1 MMRVM
6 MRRIVAVALALGL
19 AGAWVLSASAAQRRE
34 DQKRDRLSR
43 EQRQEVQ
50 AVVKLLDEVLKGQP
64 PPSDFAIGW
73 HNDFLKAQEG
83 RTYVPFTLTLEP
95 GAMTTP
101 SASLYLRVV
110 DRNQAAKKEET
121 EKERERKEVLYAF
134 EDVYFVDL
142 KPSEDGKIRLSR
154 AFAVPGGE
162 YDVFVL
168 LREWSEKRAR
178 DAKPKTALLK
188 QPLTIPNFYTSELT
202 TSTIILADRVEPL
215 SAPLPPEQQAENPYT
230 LGTTRIVPA
239 LDTKFTKKEE
249 LNIIFLVYNPQVK
262 GTKPDVT
269 VEYNFHQVLPEGEK
283 YFNRTNPQQF
293 NAQTLPPQFD
303 LTAGHQLVAGQSVP
317 LASFPEGEYR
327 LEIKITDNAAGKS
340 ITRDV
345 RFSVAGA

>member
-1 MMRVM
+1 MRRMMRHW
-6 MRRIVAVALALGL
+6 AVGL
-19 AGAWVLSASAAQRRE
+19 AMVLVGGPILLGSAAQRRD
-34 DQKRDRLSR
+34 DQRKDRLSR

-50 AVVKLLDEVLKGQP
+50 ALVKLLDEIVKGQP
-64 PPSDFAIGW
+64 APTDFSIAW

-95 GAMTTP
+95 GAVATP
-101 SASLYLRVV
+101 AVSMYLRVV
-110 DRNQAAKKEET
+110 NRAPEAKKEEA
-121 EKERERKEVLYAF
+121 EKERDRKEVLYAF

-142 KPSEDGKIRLSR
+142 KPSGDGKLRLSR
-154 AFAVPGGE
+154 AFAVPAGE
-162 YDVFVL
+162 YDVYVL
-168 LREWSEKRAR
+168 LREWSEKRGR

-188 QPLTIPNFYTSELT
+188 QPLTVPNFYSTELT

-249 LNIIFLVYNPQVK
+249 LNIIFLVYNPQLK

-269 VEYNFHQVLPEGEK
+269 VEYNFHHVLPEGEK

-293 NAQTLPPQFD
+293 NAETLPPQFD

-317 LASFPEGEYR
+317 LATFPEGDYR

-345 RFSVAGA
+345 RFSVVGA

>member
-1 MMRVM
+1 MRVI
-6 MRRIVAVALALGL
+6 RRQRVAALMLCIVGSAAALG
-19 AGAWVLSASAAQRRE
+19 ATAAQRQEQR
-34 DQKRDRLSR
+34 KDRLSR

-50 AVVKLLDEVLKGQP
+50 MLVRLLDDITKGQP
-64 PPSDFAIGW
+64 APSDFTVTW

-95 GAMTTP
+95 NAMTTP
-101 SASLYLRVV
+101 QASLYLRVV
-110 DRNQAAKKEET
+110 DRAQAARKEEA
-121 EKERERKEVLYAF
+121 EKERKEGKEVLYAF

-162 YDVFVL
+162 YEVYIL
-168 LREWSEKRAR
+168 LREWSERRGR
-178 DAKPKTALLK
+178 DAKPKTTLFTQAL
-188 QPLTIPNFYTSELT
+188 TVPNFYTDELT
-202 TSTIILADRVEPL
+202 TSTVILADRVEPL
-215 SAPLPPEQQAENPYT
+215 SAPLPPEQQAEHPYT

-239 LDTKFTKKEE
+239 VDSKFTKKEE
-249 LNIIFLVYNPQVK
+249 LNIIFLIYNPQVK

-269 VEYNFHQVLPEGEK
+269 VEYNFHHVLPEGEK

-317 LASFPEGEYR
+317 LATFPEGDYR

-345 RFSVAGA
+345 RFSVVGA